1 MIHQPKPK
9 SSGRRWLDR
18 TLGMARF
25 RPRTFLGALAWPLLF
40 PAAWLWRRT
49 GLRGTRLIAVTGSL
63 GKTSTTT
70 AVAAVLGA
78 TANSDARNF
87 GSFLALA
94 LLTHGFRGPRR
105 RPLVVEVG
113 ISRRGQMER
122 YARLLRPDVVLL
134 TAVTDDHGR
143 ALGGIEGVAAEK
155 ARLAHALR
163 PGGLLVVNGDDPRCR
178 TIAAGARARTLK
190 VGFAA
195 DCDGRIESVR
205 VDFPRGTELRLAG
218 PGAPDDVW
226 ELASPWIGEELA
238 RATALAAAL
247 GADSGLGYD
256 RVRDGLAVLRPIP
269 ERLEAVPLPS
279 GAWLLCDSW
288 RSTPETIESAL
299 AELGRLTGWRRIAV
313 LGNLDELAEG
323 TQTAA
328 YLDYARR
335 AATVAER
342 ILYLGN
348 GFEKFSRGTRQSGL
362 AQGRVQSCR
371 DVYQA
376 AAELAPELAP
386 GTVILIK
393 GSHRQKLG
401 RLRLLLAGVAVRCD
415 LRTCPRTGLSC
426 RLCPNLEKVSE
437 ASEGE
442 SA

>member
-9 SSGRRWLDR
+9 PPWRRWLDR
-18 TLGMARF
+18 TREMARF

-63 GKTSTTT
+63 GKTSTT
-70 AVAAVLGA
+70 AAAAAVLA
-78 TANSDARNF
+78 AAANPDARNF

-94 LLTHGFRGPRR
+94 LLRHGSRGPRR

-113 ISRRGQMER
+113 ISRRGQMGR

-143 ALGGIEGVAAEK
+143 ALGGIAGVAAEK

-163 PGGLLVVNGDDPRCR
+163 PGGLLLVNGDDPRCR
-178 TIAAGARARTLK
+178 AIAASAASTHARTLK
-190 VGFAA
+190 VGFAE
-195 DCDGRIESVR
+195 DCEWRIESVR
-205 VDFPRGTELRLAG
+205 VDFPRGTEVRLAG
-218 PGAPDDVW
+218 PDGVW
-226 ELASPWIGEELA
+226 ALASPWIGEELA
-238 RATALAAAL
+238 RATALAAAV

-256 RVRDGLAVLRPIP
+256 RVRDGLAALRPIP
-269 ERLEAVPLPS
+269 ERLEAVALPS

-299 AELGRLTGWRRIAV
+299 SELGRLTGWRRIAV
-313 LGNLDELAEG
+313 LGNLDELPEG

-328 YLDYARR
+328 YLQYARR
-335 AATVAER
+335 AAAVAER

-348 GFEKFSRGTRQSGL
+348 GFEKFARGTRQSGL
-362 AQGRVQSCR
+362 APGRLQSCR
-371 DVYQA
+371 DVHQA

-401 RLRLLLAGVAVRCD
+401 RVRLLLQGIAVRCD

-437 ASEGE
+437 GE
-442 SA
+442 SE

>member
-9 SSGRRWLDR
+9 PPGRRWLDR
-18 TLGMARF
+18 IWGMARF

-49 GLRGTRLIAVTGSL
+49 GLRATRLIAVTGSL

-78 TANSDARNF
+78 EANPDARNF

-94 LLTHGFRGPRR
+94 LLRHGPGGPRR

-113 ISRRGQMER
+113 ISRRGQMAR

-134 TAVTDDHGR
+134 TAVTEDHGR
-143 ALGGIEGVAAEK
+143 ALGGINGVAAEK
-155 ARLAHALR
+155 ARLAQALR

-178 TIAAGARARTLK
+178 AIAGTTRARTLK
-190 VGFAA
+190 VGFAG
-195 DCDGRIESVR
+195 DCDWRIESVR

-218 PGAPDDVW
+218 PDGVW

-238 RATALAAAL
+238 RCAAMAAAL
-247 GADSGLGYD
+247 GADSGLGCD
-256 RVRDGLAVLRPIP
+256 RVRDGLAALRPIP
-269 ERLEAVPLPS
+269 ERLEAVLLPS

-299 AELGRLTGWRRIAV
+299 AELGRLAGWRRIAV
-313 LGNLDELAEG
+313 LGNLDELPEG

-328 YLDYARR
+328 YLAYARR
-335 AATVAER
+335 AAAVAER

-362 AQGRVQSCR
+362 APGRVQVCR

-386 GTVILIK
+386 GTVVLIK

-401 RLRLLLAGVAVRCD
+401 RLRLLLAGAAVRCG

>member
-1 MIHQPKPK
+1 M
-9 SSGRRWLDR
+9 G
-18 TLGMARF
+18 
-25 RPRTFLGALAWPLLF
+25 
-40 PAAWLWRRT
+40 
-49 GLRGTRLIAVTGSL
+49 
-63 GKTSTTT
+63 
-70 AVAAVLGA
+70 
-78 TANSDARNF
+78 
-87 GSFLALA
+87 
-94 LLTHGFRGPRR
+94 
-105 RPLVVEVG
+105 
-113 ISRRGQMER
+113 R
-122 YARLLRPDVVLL
+122 YARMLRPDVVLL

-155 ARLAHALR
+155 AKLAHALR
-163 PGGLLVVNGDDPRCR
+163 PGGLLVINGDDPRCR
-178 TIAAGARARTLK
+178 AIAVAVPARTLK
-190 VGFAA
+190 VGLAA
-195 DCDGRIESVR
+195 DCEGRIESVR
-205 VDFPRGTELRLAG
+205 VDFPRGTEVRLTG
-218 PGAPDDVW
+218 PDGVW

-238 RATALAAAL
+238 RCVALAAAV

-256 RVRDGLAVLRPIP
+256 RVRDGLAALRPIP

-299 AELGRLTGWRRIAV
+299 SELDRLAGWRRIAV

-335 AATVAER
+335 AAAVAER

-348 GFEKFSRGTRQSGL
+348 GFEKFSRGTRQAGL
-362 AQGRVQSCR
+362 APGRVQGCR
-371 DVYQA
+371 DVHQA
-376 AAELAPELAP
+376 AAELQSELAP

-401 RLRLLLAGVAVRCD
+401 RIRLLLTGIAVRCD

-437 ASEGE
+437 GE
-442 SA
+442 SR

>member
-1 MIHQPKPK
+1 
-9 SSGRRWLDR
+9 
-18 TLGMARF
+18 
-25 RPRTFLGALAWPLLF
+25 
-40 PAAWLWRRT
+40 
-49 GLRGTRLIAVTGSL
+49 V
-63 GKTSTTT
+63 
-70 AVAAVLGA
+70 
-78 TANSDARNF
+78 
-87 GSFLALA
+87 
-94 LLTHGFRGPRR
+94 
-105 RPLVVEVG
+105 
-113 ISRRGQMER
+113 
-122 YARLLRPDVVLL
+122 
-134 TAVTDDHGR
+134 
-143 ALGGIEGVAAEK
+143 
-155 ARLAHALR
+155 
-163 PGGLLVVNGDDPRCR
+163 
-178 TIAAGARARTLK
+178 
-190 VGFAA
+190 
-195 DCDGRIESVR
+195 
-205 VDFPRGTELRLAG
+205 RLAG
-218 PGAPDDVW
+218 PGAPDGAWD
-226 ELASPWIGEELA
+226 LASPWIGTELA
-238 RATALAAAL
+238 RATALAAAV

-256 RVRDGLAVLRPIP
+256 RVRDGLAVLLPIP

-299 AELGRLTGWRRIAV
+299 AELGRLAGWRRIAV

-335 AATVAER
+335 AAAVAER

-362 AQGRVQSCR
+362 APGRVQSCR

-401 RLRLLLAGVAVRCD
+401 RIKLLLQGSAVRCD

>member
-9 SSGRRWLDR
+9 SSARRWLDR
-18 TLGMARF
+18 IWGMARF
-25 RPRTFLGALAWPLLF
+25 RTRTFLGALAWPLLL

-63 GKTSTTT
+63 GKTSTT
-70 AVAAVLGA
+70 AAAAAVLGA
-78 TANSDARNF
+78 AASPDARNF

-94 LLTHGFRGPRR
+94 VLRHRPRR
-105 RPLVVEVG
+105 RPLVIEVG

-178 TIAAGARARTLK
+178 AVADTTRARTLK

-195 DCDGRIESVR
+195 DCEWRIESVR
-205 VDFPRGTELRLAG
+205 VDFPHGTEVRLAG
-218 PGAPDDVW
+218 PDGVW
-226 ELASPWIGEELA
+226 ELASPWIGTELA

-256 RVRDGLAVLRPIP
+256 RVRDGLAALRPIP

-299 AELGRLTGWRRIAV
+299 SELGCLTGWRRIAV
-313 LGNLDELAEG
+313 LGNLDELSEG

-328 YLDYARR
+328 YLQYARR
-335 AATVAER
+335 AAMVAER
-342 ILYLGN
+342 ILYIGN

-362 AQGRVQSCR
+362 APGRLQSCR
-371 DVYQA
+371 DVHQA

-386 GTVILIK
+386 GTVVLIK

-401 RLRLLLAGVAVRCD
+401 RIRLLLQGVAVRCD
-415 LRTCPRTGLSC
+415 LRSCPRTGLSC
-426 RLCPNLEKVSE
+426 RLCANLEKVSE
-437 ASEGE
+437 GF
-442 SA
+442 